1 MSGSGSFHVEP
12 TKSFEDS
19 MVALEKATYGR
30 HDKKG
35 IEKFREHVVVMLENL
50 LGWPQVA
57 GLREEPFPAKTAQ
70 RVPGWTLHKLEFS
83 CPRANGNQRQGRLMI
98 LVNLPSASSG
108 QSTSIRTLSSRV
120 AFQMKT

>member
-1 MSGSGSFHVEP
+1 
-12 TKSFEDS
+12 